1 MKIFKT
7 TNVFIA
13 FFLLMAF
20 AESPAIASEAFTA
33 KVIVVI
39 DGDTIVVLKN
49 NQQVKI
55 RLAGIDC
62 PEKSQPF
69 GSNAKQALSDLIYR
83 KEISFQIV
91 AVDRYQRLVAHLF
104 FNGDNINKKMLA
116 NGSCFA
122 YRKHLEDKSFIFL
135 EAKAQKAK
143 LGLWALPE
151 EQRIKPWEWRKL
163 KK

>member
-1 MKIFKT
+1 MFILSFIGIFL
-7 TNVFIA
+7 I
-13 FFLLMAF
+13 
-20 AESPAIASEAFTA
+20 SPAIASEAFIG

-39 DGDTIVVLKN
+39 DGDTVVVLKN